1 MTATLD
7 HPATGTT
14 STGSTVH
21 LEPGTTIGVN
31 VNARGE
37 SVFLKAAGYELTA
50 RQIVFVLAGH
60 LTRFGDTLDIRQVDP
75 FTAIDAFMRFD
86 TGARGD
92 LTSWTTGRTPADVA
106 TVLARAEAIAR
117 AYFGTWFPP
126 IPW

>member
-7 HPATGTT
+7 RPTTPGTGTA
-14 STGSTVH
+14 H

-37 SVFLKAAGYELTA
+37 TAFLRAAGYELTA

-60 LTRFGDTLDIRQVDP
+60 LTRFGDTLDIRTVDP
-75 FTAIDAFMRFD
+75 LTAIDAFMRFD
-86 TGARGD
+86 TGGCGD

-106 TVLARAEAIAR
+106 TVLARAEQVAR